1 VPYTSQQ
8 NGVSKRK
15 NKTIMKMI
23 RCVLFEKDLPKKFW
37 AETVNTAVFL
47 LNRLPTRA
55 LQNKTSSEA

>member
-1 VPYTSQQ
+1 
-8 NGVSKRK
+8 
-15 NKTIMKMI
+15 MA

-55 LQNKTSSEA
+55 LQNKTSYEA